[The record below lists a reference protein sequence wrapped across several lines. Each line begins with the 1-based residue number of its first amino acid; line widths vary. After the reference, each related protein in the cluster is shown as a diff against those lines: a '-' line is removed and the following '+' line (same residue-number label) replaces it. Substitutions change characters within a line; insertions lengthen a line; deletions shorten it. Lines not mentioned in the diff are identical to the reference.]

1 MSGQALAVSSVS
13 LASLESRQWQ
23 GLMLFK
29 KMKPYDLRDNEAIM
43 RPSCNKWKDSDVCVC
58 VCVSRV
64 YQFLLEV

>member
-1 MSGQALAVSSVS
+1 MSGQALAVSSLS

-29 KMKPYDLRDNEAIM
+29 KMKPYVLRDNEAIM

-58 VCVSRV
+58 VCHACINF
-64 YQFLLEV
+64 FLR